1 MSELDK
7 ACLRF
12 KQAMLN
18 PYAIERREA
27 YKKAQQEYLARAWK
41 LAKITNR

>member
-12 KQAMLN
+12 KQALLN
-18 PYAIERREA
+18 PYAIERREQ
-27 YKKAQQEYLARAWK
+27 YKKAQADYLARAWK
-41 LAKITNR
+41 ITRTTNR